1 MAWQEFKWILPLVV
15 FFLAAMPWSTLIG
28 WARKEVQ
35 KSRKKD
41 VL

>member
-15 FFLAAMPWSTLIG
+15 FFLACVPWSTLIA
-28 WARKEVQ
+28 WAKEEA
-35 KSRKKD
+35 KSSRKKD